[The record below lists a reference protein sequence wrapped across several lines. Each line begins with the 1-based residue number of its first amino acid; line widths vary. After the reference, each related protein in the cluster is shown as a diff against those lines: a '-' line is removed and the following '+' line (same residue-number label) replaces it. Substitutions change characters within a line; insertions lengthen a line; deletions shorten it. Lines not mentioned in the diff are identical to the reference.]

1 MDGALE
7 SLTIPSTLKV
17 IEPTAFERCKSVK
30 RIKFLEGREVLG
42 RDEEDAGVWNKVF
55 RDGKVEE
62 IALPS
67 TLREMSSEIFRDCGS
82 LKIVRVARGC
92 PIDVGKF
99 VDRKVEVLE
108 E

>member
-1 MDGALE
+1 MEDALE
-7 SLTIPSTLKV
+7 SLTIPSTLRV
-17 IEPTAFERCKSVK
+17 IEPTAFKRCKSVK
-30 RIKFLEGREVLG
+30 RVTFLEGREVLG
-42 RDEEDAGVWNKVF
+42 RDEEDAGVWNKAF

-67 TLREMSSEIFRDCGS
+67 TLREMFSEIFRDCDS
-82 LKIVRVARGC
+82 LKIVRVARSC

-99 VDRKVEVLE
+99 VGGKVEVLE

>member
-1 MDGALE
+1 MDDTLE

-30 RIKFLEGREVLG
+30 RIKFMEGKEVLG
-42 RDEEDAGVWNKVF
+42 KDEEDAGVWNKVF

-62 IALPS
+62 IVLPS
-67 TLREMSSEIFRDCGS
+67 TLREMSPEIFRDCGS
-82 LKIVRVARGC
+82 LKIVRVARDC

-99 VDRKVEVLE
+99 VSGKVEVLE